1 MNSTTTRSSAT
12 TTSSTLQE
20 SGKRTNCST
29 PQRLEGLVWDST
41 RSTISLTSR
50 LSCQPS
56 QSVRTF
62 PINSEY
68 LVCWAFLTTSL
79 LCLTVIFDPHATNLP
94 GISAANPGIKVRFA
108 DSDLPSQFPDQFS
121 PFKNVF
127 GCDLKNH
134 YNGTLFRFPLRHA
147 ALVEVS
153 EIKRRAYAQED
164 ILDLFHTFK
173 TTIASTML
181 FLRNV
186 RKVDVY
192 VQTHQGQPPVLLYGA
207 EVPQEDRGESWR
219 QIDKFMASA
228 DGSQDASAVSEVSS
242 KRSFYSRLRRAAENQ
257 LPSVTQIVHVRSYE
271 HDDYEGCR
279 RSLREGFSSAG
290 DSPGA
295 SERTTRIEKYLVC
308 NQLGGGKAREIACA
322 AENESLKLIPWAGI
336 AGRIGDSPMEGR
348 AFCFLPLPVK
358 TGLPVH
364 INGYFELSSNRRD
377 IWHGDDMAGDGKLR
391 SEWNASLLSD
401 AVAPAYLTF
410 LLEAKNICGND
421 MAQYFS
427 FFPGQL
433 PSGPWSTVVRSLFR
447 IMESKPM
454 FALSSVES
462 ADAAT
467 SSRRYVAPKSCV
479 VVDETLPGWD
489 LLEKALSKVPVNTV
503 HAPASLRALLVQL
516 DAVHGS
522 MTPAFFC
529 AMVRSGNFLPRL
541 SSDLVGR
548 VVEFCTS
555 GINGSSPSF
564 ELLDGSPI
572 LPLRSGAFGKFRLLH
587 PDSVVDADSM
597 FYFGTTAEEELLEM
611 FPNRMILREYRQ
623 YFDTLP
629 TSNVHKMSVGTLS
642 RRFFPQVFSGC
653 WKQALHYNSEVFS
666 LETSIAQS
674 PNRVTHDWLRK
685 WWKYVELSLQSGD
698 DLDKKVVQKWPI
710 IPVKVDSTELRW
722 VSLASRPCLLIDP
735 LGLPL
740 STEIGSR
747 MAEVLCKVGVYIVDT
762 SFVNGKR
769 CIDWLLRCN
778 FVFKFESD
786 GLLLALGQSQRKQ
799 TGGVFE
805 DAFSSLD
812 APERRSL
819 CEYFAANGADA
830 ISDQCLPAVRDLP
843 IFPVHSGA
851 SYRSEDERL
860 GTENEAERNHS
871 TLRQR
876 RIIPAADADARVLD
890 EAYFVIDSDTVRKFL
905 RDLEFEEWSYT
916 KILMKH
922 VFPRLQAIEAN
933 DASLV
938 DTIVSEALLALP
950 FHQRKDPGFRQ
961 CVQSTPVIPSRKRA
975 LRLISE
981 LHDPNSKE
989 LSELVGSTSLPSEA
1003 FSTPEVV
1010 DILRSLGLRTSLSC
1024 HAVLESARSV
1034 EALYQ
1039 GGEDELVELA
1049 WSKALSLMKII
1060 NKYFDEMAV
1069 AAESADE
1076 ERTDSIRN
1084 IAEDLKHVVWLPVHL
1099 QPLEDNMPWR
1109 VYHESGDCEETRL
1122 RRLSSGLETRPE
1134 KDAVRAVCF

>member
-1 MNSTTTRSSAT
+1 M
-12 TTSSTLQE
+12 
-20 SGKRTNCST
+20 
-29 PQRLEGLVWDST
+29 
-41 RSTISLTSR
+41 
-50 LSCQPS
+50 
-56 QSVRTF
+56 
-62 PINSEY
+62 
-68 LVCWAFLTTSL
+68 
-79 LCLTVIFDPHATNLP
+79 FDPHATNLP
-94 GISAANPGIKVRFA
+94 GISAANPGIKVRFT

-127 GCDLKNH
+127 GCDLKSH

-147 ALVEVS
+147 ALAEVS
-153 EIKRRAYAQED
+153 EIKRRAYSQED

-173 TTIASTML
+173 TTIGSTML

-192 VQTHQGQPPVLLYGA
+192 VQTHQDQPPVLLYGA
-207 EVPQEDRGESWR
+207 EVPLEDRGESWR
-219 QIDKFMASA
+219 QIDKFMAST
-228 DGSQDASAVSEVSS
+228 GGFQDVTAVSGMSS
-242 KRSFYSRLRRAAENQ
+242 KRSFYSRLRRATENQ

-271 HDDYEGCR
+271 HDDYEECR
-279 RSLREGFSSAG
+279 RSLWEGPSSVS
-290 DSPGA
+290 DSTGT
-295 SERTTRIEKYLVC
+295 SERTTRVEKYLVC
-308 NQLGGGKAREIACA
+308 NQLGGGRAREIACA

-336 AGRIGDSPMEGR
+336 AGRIGDSSMEGR

-391 SEWNASLLSD
+391 SEWNESLLSD

-427 FFPGQL
+427 FFPDQL

-447 IMESKPM
+447 IMENKPL

-467 SSRRYVAPKSCV
+467 SSRHYVTPRSCV
-479 VVDETLPGWD
+479 IVDETLPGWD
-489 LLEKALSKVPVNTV
+489 LLEKALAKASVNTI

-529 AMVRSGNFLPRL
+529 AMVRSGDFLSRLPR
-541 SSDLVGR
+541 DLVGR

-555 GINGSSPSF
+555 GINGSPPSY

-572 LPLRSGAFGKFRLLH
+572 LPLQSGAFGKFSLLRSG
-587 PDSVVDADSM
+587 DEVDADWT
-597 FYFGTTAEEELLEM
+597 FYFGTTVEEELLEM
-611 FPNRMILREYRQ
+611 FPNRMILGEYKQ
-623 YFDTLP
+623 YFDALP
-629 TSNVHKMSVGTLS
+629 ASNVRKMSVGTLS
-642 RRFFPQVFSGC
+642 RHFFPQLFSGC

-674 PNRVTHDWLRK
+674 PNRITHDWLRK

-698 DLDKKVVQKWPI
+698 DLDKEAVKKWPI
-710 IPVKVDSTELRW
+710 IPIKVDSTDLRW
-722 VSLASRPCLLIDP
+722 VSLASSPCLLIDP
-735 LGLPL
+735 FGLPL
-740 STEIGSR
+740 STETGSR
-747 MAEVLCKVGVYIVDT
+747 LAEVLCKVGVYIVDT
-762 SFVNGKR
+762 SFINGER
-769 CIDWLLRCN
+769 SIEWLLSCS
-778 FVFKFESD
+778 FAFKLESD
-786 GLLLALGQSQRKQ
+786 GLLLALGQSQRKLS
-799 TGGVFE
+799 GGLFE
-805 DAFSSLD
+805 DALVSLG
-812 APERRSL
+812 ANEKRSL
-819 CEYFAANGADA
+819 CEYFATNGVDT
-830 ISDQCLPAVRDLP
+830 ISDHCLPALRDLP
-843 IFPVHSGA
+843 IFPVHTGT

-860 GTENEAERNHS
+860 AENETGRNHS

-890 EAYFVIDSDTVRKFL
+890 EAYFVIDSDTIRKFL

-916 KILMKH
+916 KILMEH
-922 VFPRLQAIEAN
+922 VFPHLQVVEAN
-933 DASLV
+933 DPSLV
-938 DTIVSEALLALP
+938 DAIVSEALLALP
-950 FHQRKDPGFRQ
+950 FHQRKDPSFRQ
-961 CVQSTPVIPSRKRA
+961 CIQSMPVIPSRKRA

-989 LSELVGSTSLPSEA
+989 LSELVGSTSLPSEV

-1024 HAVLESARSV
+1024 HAILESARSV

-1039 GGEDELVELA
+1039 SDEDDLVELA
-1049 WSKALSLMKII
+1049 WSKALSLVKIV
-1060 NKYFDEMAV
+1060 NKHFDEMAM
-1069 AAESADE
+1069 AAESEGE
-1076 ERTDSIRN
+1076 ERTDSIYG
-1084 IAEDLKHVVWLPVHL
+1084 IVESLKHVLWLPVHL

-1109 VYHESGDCEETRL
+1109 FYHKSGESEEKRL
-1122 RRLSSGLETRPE
+1122 RRLSNGLETRPE
-1134 KDAVRAVCF
+1134 KDAVRACRSLTFLSALVLIFAGCFVCVCCSGCARSARTS